1 MKDVL
6 ESLYNVPVS
15 TKTIA
20 SLYPGISGTLQKVS
34 TLEHEGKIIRLK
46 RGLYVVN
53 PKWNGQ
59 PVSLELIANHIYSP
73 SYVSKHTA
81 LRYYGL
87 IPERVNLIQSMTLKH
102 TRKFENTL
110 GIFEYT
116 EVDKDYFP
124 IGLHHEEV
132 ENAAFVI
139 ASPEKALCDLIAF
152 TPGITLRY
160 IKEARALLEEDFR
173 LDMDAFRNFDKSIL
187 RDCARTGKKSQS
199 IQTLIKLLE
208 R

>member
-1 MKDVL
+1 MGLKAKKD
-6 ESLYNVPVS
+6 
-15 TKTIA
+15 
-20 SLYPGISGTLQKVS
+20 LQIR
-34 TLEHEGKIIRLK
+34 LEHEGKIIRLK

-59 PVSLELIANHIYSP
+59 PVSLELIANHIYTP

-110 GIFEYT
+110 GTFEYI

-139 ASPEKALCDLIAF
+139 ASPEKALCD
-152 TPGITLRY
+152 TLY
-160 IKEARALLEEDFR
+160 AAA
-173 LDMDAFRNFDKSIL
+173 AFRNKAELRTYLFDEIHMTESSLLGLDSDRIEEL
-187 RDCARTGKKSQS
+187 AEGYHCTN
-199 IQTLIKLLE
+199 LKLLE
-208 R
+208 RLMRN

>member
-20 SLYPGISGTLQKVS
+20 SMYPGISGTLQKVS

-53 PKWNGQ
+53 PQWNEK
-59 PVSLELIANHIYSP
+59 PVSLELIANHLYSP

-87 IPERVNLIQSMTLKH
+87 IPERVSLIQSMTLKH
-102 TRKFENTL
+102 TRKFENAL
-110 GIFEYT
+110 GTFEYT
-116 EVDKDYFP
+116 EVDKEYFP
-124 IGLHHEEV
+124 IGLHHEES
-132 ENAAFVI
+132 ESAAFVI
-139 ASPEKALCDLIAF
+139 ASPEKALCDLILF

-160 IKEARALLEEDFR
+160 IKEARTFLEEDLR
-173 LDMDAFRNFDKSIL
+173 LDMDAFRSFDKSVL
-187 RDCARTGKKSQS
+187 LNCARTGKKSHS